1 MSLRDLPPVKTLVL
15 LAALAL
21 LAYLPSLSLPLLSD
35 DHTQIWLAHR
45 YGPPSRWAE
54 LAADPLYRC
63 RATSILLT
71 YLTERLLGV
80 SAVVLHASSLLL
92 HVLNTWLVFALGAW
106 RAIGWRV
113 SAVAAAFFAFYEGH
127 QEAVMWYAAL
137 PELLVFFFGLAALV
151 AWVIWLESGG
161 GRRGAYAAAFFLV
174 VAALL
179 SKESAVAFVPLM
191 FVAAWTAGLTLR
203 RIGLALLPFGIV
215 TGFYVALNYA
225 GRAANH
231 HYSDGTF
238 SLSAPFWL
246 TLPHSA
252 LRMLWIWGLAAL
264 ICLLVWRKREWAR
277 LGLLAGCWMVFALL
291 PYSFLT
297 YMTRVPSRHRYLA
310 GVGLAWLVA
319 AAWIALGES
328 LRRRRFAVVTVVAS
342 AVVLHNCTYL
352 WTKKRDQFL
361 RRAEPVQALID
372 YSRHADGAIHIRCFP
387 YGETVA
393 RHAVEIGVG
402 KPASL
407 VVWDPEGRE
416 GKDAFCFPTH
426 P

>member
-1 MSLRDLPPVKTLVL
+1 MSSRDLPAFKTLLL

-71 YLTERLLGV
+71 YVTEGLFGV
-80 SAVVLHASSLLL
+80 SAFVLRASSLLL

-106 RAIGWRV
+106 KQIGWRV
-113 SAVAAAFFAFYEGH
+113 SAVAAAFFAVYEGH

-151 AWVIWLESGG
+151 AWVIWLESGMV
-161 GRRGAYAAAFFLV
+161 RRGAYVAAFFLL

-179 SKESAVAFVPLM
+179 SKESAVALVPLM
-191 FVAAWTAGLTLR
+191 LVAARAARLAWR
-203 RIGLALLPFGIV
+203 RIAVVLLPFGIV
-215 TGFYVALNYA
+215 TASYVALNYA

-238 SLSAPFWL
+238 SLSAPFWF

-252 LRMLWIWGLAAL
+252 LRMLWIWGLLAVL
-264 ICLLVWRKREWAR
+264 CLLAWRKREWAR
-277 LGLLAGCWMVFALL
+277 LGFLAGCWMVFALL

-310 GVGLAWLVA
+310 AVGLAWLVA
-319 AAWIALGES
+319 AAWIALGER
-328 LRRRRFAVVTVVAS
+328 LRRRRFAVLTVVAS
-342 AVVLHNCTYL
+342 AVVLHNCVYL

-361 RRAEPVQALID
+361 RRAEPVQALIE
-372 YSRHADGAIHIRCFP
+372 YSRHAEGLIHIRCFP

-407 VVWDPEGRE
+407 VVWDPAGRQ
-416 GKDAFCFPTH
+416 GGDAFCFPTH